1 MKKRVT
7 IKDVA
12 AAAGVSR
19 QTVSRAIND
28 QGEIS
33 AATKE
38 RVLQAIAEL
47 GYQPNRLAQGMVTR
61 RTKTVALLVSDIA
74 NPFFPEVARGVQDT
88 AREQGYNVFLCNTDG
103 TAEEEA
109 DTMRLLA
116 AQGVDGIITF
126 ASNILA
132 TALCRFADHYHP
144 IVVINRAIEHAHIN
158 LLLVDNEAGARL
170 AAAHFV
176 AAGHTQIGMLTN
188 DKTTMSQTR
197 RVRGFQSCLT
207 ENHLPDVI
215 IVQNEPTIEGGMAAM
230 AALLTRWEGVTAV
243 FTYND
248 LMAIGALQACRTLG
262 KRVPEDIALIGF
274 DDIHLAAVVTP
285 TLSSVHVD
293 KYAIGQMSMTRILA
307 MLNEPDKTFDPMQL
321 MPELVL
327 RESTGIIEN

>member
-33 AATKE
+33 PATKE

-61 RTKTVALLVSDIA
+61 RTQTVALLVSDIA

-103 TAEEEA
+103 TAAEEA
-109 DTMRLLA
+109 ETMHLLA

-126 ASNILA
+126 ASNIS
-132 TALCRFADHYHP
+132 TPALCHFADHYHP
-144 IVVINRAIEHAHIN
+144 IIVINRAIDHPHIN
-158 LLLVDNEAGARL
+158 LLMVDNKAGARL
-170 AAAHFV
+170 AVAHFV
-176 AAGHTQIGMLTN
+176 AAGHNQIGMLAST
-188 DKTTMSQTR
+188 KSTLSQTR

-207 ENHLPDVI
+207 EHNLPNEM
-215 IVQNEPTIEGGMAAM
+215 IVQNEPTIDGGYAGLL
-230 AALLTRWEGVTAV
+230 ALLERWEGITAV

-248 LMAIGALQACRTLG
+248 LMAIGALQACRTLS
-262 KRVPEDIALIGF
+262 KKVPEDIAIIGF

-293 KYAIGQMSMTRILA
+293 KYAIGQMAMTRIFA
-307 MLNEPDKTFDPMQL
+307 MLNEPDKTFDQMDLLPDL
-321 MPELVL
+321 IL
-327 RESTGIIEN
+327 RESTKHFE